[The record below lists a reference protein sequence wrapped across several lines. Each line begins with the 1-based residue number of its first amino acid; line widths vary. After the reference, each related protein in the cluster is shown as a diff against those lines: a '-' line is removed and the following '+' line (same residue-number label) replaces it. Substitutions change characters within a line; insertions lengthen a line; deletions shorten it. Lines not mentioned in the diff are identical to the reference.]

1 MMKKLIL
8 ITALLVPAM
17 FGMAEEQREG
27 RRFSLVPEMFR
38 TYENRTFFTSFSTG
52 FQVGTDVGGAMPV
65 PLRDGFGP
73 NDKMNVSLR
82 IRPAIGVFVTKHLT
96 EQWTVSL
103 EGTRRD
109 FGMSVLARVDEQI
122 FVDTETGTPVGF
134 RGIAYMEMQFPM
146 WEFALLG
153 RYSFE
158 NIGGRAVL
166 GVYYARVRNA
176 VFNTDP
182 RQGMLF
188 GVVDGKIDFDN
199 PGGIVLPES
208 PAPTPDFSSGMSKW
222 DFGVLAG
229 FEQQILFP
237 QLFLTAR
244 VSKGFNDIF
253 HPDHRY
259 LTFSMRQIRG
269 SFALSYNFRP
279 R

>member
-1 MMKKLIL
+1 MKKLIL
-8 ITALLVPAM
+8 ITVLLVPTM

-73 NDKMNVSLR
+73 NDQMNVSLR
-82 IRPAIGVFVTKHLT
+82 VRPAIGVFVTKHLT
-96 EQWTVSL
+96 EHWTVSL

-109 FGMSVLARVDEQI
+109 FGMGVLARVDEQI
-122 FVDTETGTPVGF
+122 FGDRETDEWLGF
-134 RGIAYMEMQFPM
+134 RGVVHMEMEFPM

-158 NIGGRAVL
+158 NIGGRAIL
-166 GVYYARVRNA
+166 GVYYARNRNTRF
-176 VFNTDP
+176 VTEP
-182 RQGMLF
+182 RSGMLF
-188 GVVDGKIDFDN
+188 AVVDGKLDFDS
-199 PGGIVLPES
+199 PGGVIFPD
-208 PAPTPDFSSGMSKW
+208 APLTQDFSDAMSSW

-259 LTFSMRQIRG
+259 LTFNMRQIRG

>member
-1 MMKKLIL
+1 MKKIIL
-8 ITALLVPAM
+8 ITALLVPTM
-17 FGMAEEQREG
+17 LGMAEEN
-27 RRFSLVPEMFR
+27 RRFSLVPDMFR
-38 TYENRTFFTSFSTG
+38 SNENRTFFQTFSTG
-52 FQVGTDVGGAMPV
+52 FQAGTDVGGAMPV
-65 PLRDGFGP
+65 PIRDGFGP

-82 IRPAIGVFVTKHLT
+82 IRAAIGVFVTKHLT
-96 EQWTVSL
+96 ERWTMSL

-109 FGMSVLARVDEQI
+109 FGMSVLARVDEQV
-122 FVDTETGTPVGF
+122 FVDLETGGQVGF
-134 RGIAYMEMQFPM
+134 RGLVHMEMEFPM

-166 GVYYARVRNA
+166 GVYYARNRNTRF
-176 VFNTDP
+176 VTEP
-182 RQGMLF
+182 RSGMLF
-188 GVVDGKIDFDN
+188 GVVDGRLDFDN
-199 PGGIVLPES
+199 PGGMILPD
-208 PAPTPDFSSGMSKW
+208 APLTQDFSYAMSKW

-259 LTFSMRQIRG
+259 LTFNMRQIRG

>member
-1 MMKKLIL
+1 MKKLIFVTILL
-8 ITALLVPAM
+8 IPSLLVVSQ
-17 FGMAEEQREG
+17 EREG

-38 TYENRTFFTSFSTG
+38 THENRTFFTSFSTG

-82 IRPAIGVFVTKHLT
+82 VRVAVGVFVTKHLT
-96 EQWTVSL
+96 ENWTVSL

-122 FVDTETGTPVGF
+122 CVDREADLWIGF
-134 RGIAYMEMQFPM
+134 RGLVHMEMEFPM

-166 GVYYARVRNA
+166 GVYYARNRNTI
-176 VFNTDP
+176 FITEP

-188 GVVDGKIDFDN
+188 NVVDGRVDFDD
-199 PGGIVLPES
+199 PIS
-208 PAPTPDFSSGMSKW
+208 RIDAPFTQDFSDAMSKW

-259 LTFSMRQIRG
+259 LTFNMRQIRG

>member
-8 ITALLVPAM
+8 ITALLVPTM
-17 FGMAEEQREG
+17 FGTAQEREG
-27 RRFSLVPEMFR
+27 RRFSLVPDMFR
-38 TYENRTFFTSFSTG
+38 SNENRTFFQTFSTG

-82 IRPAIGVFVTKHLT
+82 VRPAIGIFVTKHLT
-96 EQWTVSL
+96 EYWTISL

-109 FGMSVLARVDEQI
+109 FGMTVLARVDEQI
-122 FVDTETGTPVGF
+122 FVDREADLWMGF
-134 RGIAYMEMQFPM
+134 RGIAHMQMEFPM

-158 NIGGRAVL
+158 NIGGRVIL
-166 GVYYARVRNA
+166 GVYYSRNPNA
-176 VFNTDP
+176 QFITEP

-188 GVVDGKIDFDN
+188 RVVDGRIDFED
-199 PGGIVLPES
+199 PMS
-208 PAPTPDFSSGMSKW
+208 PVDSPFTQDFSDAMNNW
-222 DFGVLAG
+222 DFGILAG

-244 VSKGFNDIF
+244 VSKGFTDIF

>member
-1 MMKKLIL
+1 
-8 ITALLVPAM
+8 
-17 FGMAEEQREG
+17 
-27 RRFSLVPEMFR
+27 MFR
-38 TYENRTFFTSFSTG
+38 TYENRTFFQTFSTG
-52 FQVGTDVGGAMPV
+52 FQAGTDVGGAIPMPI
-65 PLRDGFGP
+65 RDGFGP

-82 IRPAIGVFVTKHLT
+82 VRVAVGVFVTKHLT
-96 EQWTVSL
+96 ENWTMSL

-109 FGMSVLARVDEQI
+109 FGMNVLARVDEQI
-122 FVDTETGTPVGF
+122 FVDREADVWMGF
-134 RGIAYMEMQFPM
+134 RGIAHMTMEFPM
-146 WEFALLG
+146 WELALLG

-166 GVYYARVRNA
+166 GGYYARNRNTRFLTEPRSG
-176 VFNTDP
+176 VLFN
-182 RQGMLF
+182 
-188 GVVDGKIDFDN
+188 VVDGEIDFNN
-199 PGGIVLPES
+199 PIGSVS
-208 PAPTPDFSSGMSKW
+208 PDVPFTQDFSDAMSKW

-253 HPDHRY
+253 QPDHRY
-259 LTFSMRQIRG
+259 LTFNMRQIRG

>member
-8 ITALLVPAM
+8 ITALLAPTM
-17 FGMAEEQREG
+17 FGMAQEREG

-38 TYENRTFFTSFSTG
+38 SNENRTFFQSFSTG

-82 IRPAIGVFVTKHLT
+82 VRPAIGVFITKHFT
-96 EQWTVSL
+96 EHWTMSL

-122 FVDTETGTPVGF
+122 FVDREADLWMGF
-134 RGIAYMEMQFPM
+134 RGVAYMNMEFPM

-158 NIGGRAVL
+158 NIGGRAIL
-166 GVYYARVRNA
+166 GIYYARNRNTQ
-176 VFNTDP
+176 FLTEP
-182 RQGMLF
+182 RQGVLF
-188 GVVDGKIDFDN
+188 RVADGRIDLDS
-199 PGGIVLPES
+199 PEIVIS
-208 PAPTPDFSSGMSKW
+208 PDAPFTQDFSDAMNNW
-222 DFGVLAG
+222 DFGILAG

-244 VSKGFNDIF
+244 VSKGLTDIF
-253 HPDHRY
+253 HPEHRY
-259 LTFSMRQIRG
+259 LTFNMRQIRG